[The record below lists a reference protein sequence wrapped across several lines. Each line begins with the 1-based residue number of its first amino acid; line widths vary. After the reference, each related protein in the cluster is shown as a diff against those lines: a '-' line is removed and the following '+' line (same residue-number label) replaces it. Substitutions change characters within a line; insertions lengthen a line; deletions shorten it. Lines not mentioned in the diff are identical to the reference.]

1 MAVHGC
7 GSRSIQGS
15 CLIDPRYLQHPGG
28 IDPDEALERTNRKLS
43 GSVRNPAIAGFIQRF
58 QFLEREGA
66 KDGKKMGEMTLE
78 EMDVYWERAK
88 EV

>member
-7 GSRSIQGS
+7 GPRSLQGS
-15 CLIDPRYLQHPGG
+15 CLTGPIYLRRPGR

-43 GSVRNPAIAGFIQRF
+43 ASVRNPAIAGFIQRF
-58 QFLEREGA
+58 QFLERESA